1 MKFCQKHI
9 CFLLLL
15 SFLGNAQ
22 NNDSQAAFYNIAS
35 GAVIGGL
42 GAIINKKPNQKFGK
56 TLLKGMGQGTLGGY
70 IVFESKRLVGNF
82 AESGNYAYV
91 WPSKILNAAGN
102 SIVLNAASNRDLW
115 ERYYLNISFVH
126 LEYDF
131 VSQRPFKIRLLPYS
145 LVSAAYGF
153 TQGRLDMKRTL
164 YTGQFFFISQ
174 DISDEFRGLT
184 FANHIMLSKTLYEF
198 RKNTIAHEIIHT
210 YQYEGLMG
218 SNTFFTKISDNINE
232 AKLFGKRYGDMFY
245 TDWNGIISGINHG
258 AHLLFNVPYENRF
271 YEKEAAY
278 YSSPR

>member
-1 MKFCQKHI
+1 MKFYRKTI
-9 CFLLLL
+9 CFALLL
-15 SFLGNAQ
+15 SFLGSAQ

-42 GAIINKKPNQKFGK
+42 GAIINKKSNQKFGQ
-56 TLLKGMGQGTLGGY
+56 TILKGISTGALGGY
-70 IVFESKRLVGNF
+70 LVFESKRLVSNF
-82 AESGNYAYV
+82 AQTGNYANI

-102 SIVLNAASNRDLW
+102 SIVLNAASNRNFW

-131 VSQRPFKIRLLPYS
+131 NAPRPFKIRLLPYS
-145 LVSAAYGF
+145 LISAAYGF
-153 TQGRLDMKRTL
+153 TQGKLDFKRTF
-164 YTGQFFFISQ
+164 YTGHFFFISQ

-198 RKNTIAHEIIHT
+198 RKNTIAHEIIHS

-218 SNTFFTKISDNINE
+218 SNAFFIEISDNFNN
-232 AKLFGKRYGDMFY
+232 ANFFGKKYGDIFY
-245 TDWNGIISGINHG
+245 TDWNGIISGLNHG
-258 AHLLFNVPYENRF
+258 GHLLFNVPYENRF
-271 YEKEAAY
+271 YEKEAAF